1 MKEYINTYKQLIYTQ
16 IEYVDD
22 TTEEGKEKF
31 NNFMIELEAA
41 NYILL
46 TSEKLAKLYSKVV
59 IKDKGKN
66 AKLRFMLNELRA
78 VVSGFPCKEIHEVKF
93 KKGCNKVIDWL
104 FFTIK
109 E

>member
-1 MKEYINTYKQLIYTQ
+1 MREYINTYKQLIYTQ
-16 IEYVDD
+16 IEYLDD
-22 TTEEGKEKF
+22 TTDEGKEKF
-31 NNFMIELEAA
+31 DNFMIELEAA

-46 TSEKLAKLYSKVV
+46 ISEKLAKLYSKVI

-66 AKLRFMLNELRA
+66 AKLRFMLNELRI
-78 VVSGFPCKEIHEVKF
+78 VVSGFPYKEIHEVKF

-109 E
+109 